1 MPQFSFVPLFSPIFL
16 QSGLPSF
23 NFGTWPNKE
32 RIFFNQVPIFFN
44 FSMIYRIGHSN
55 AEIGVCSTLF
65 CLKKHIGHLTVRQ
78 WHKTCR
84 RYNQVPIFSILV
96 SYIVLETL
104 MLKLGSSILYCFKKK
119 IRYSHGNLWKKY
131 VAPQNIF
138 IDISDHFINTESEK
152 LMKIGKQ
159 ISNINKIKSRD
170 FKTLI
175 SEKVLISSR

>member
-1 MPQFSFVPLFSPIFL
+1 
-16 QSGLPSF
+16 
-23 NFGTWPNKE
+23 
-32 RIFFNQVPIFFN
+32 
-44 FSMIYRIGHSN
+44 
-55 AEIGVCSTLF
+55 
-65 CLKKHIGHLTVRQ
+65 
-78 WHKTCR
+78 
-84 RYNQVPIFSILV
+84 
-96 SYIVLETL
+96 

-170 FKTLI
+170 FKILI
-175 SEKVLISSR
+175 SEKVPISSR